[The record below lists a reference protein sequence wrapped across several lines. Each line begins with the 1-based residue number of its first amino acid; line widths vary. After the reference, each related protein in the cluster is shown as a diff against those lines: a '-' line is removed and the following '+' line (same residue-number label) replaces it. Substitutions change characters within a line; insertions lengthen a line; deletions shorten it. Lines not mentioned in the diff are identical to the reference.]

1 MRTCHTRALLQ
12 VQPVACALVDAVM
25 WKLLFN
31 KYTIYTNN
39 EDMEIVRLLL
49 QEGADKYK
57 EEERS
62 QLCLLRSARGRW
74 RGRRGWTS
82 EVSVVQ
88 CMQRRGVLLDYMSIV
103 GLESSS

>member
-1 MRTCHTRALLQ
+1 MR
-12 VQPVACALVDAVM
+12 
-25 WKLLFN
+25 KLLFN

-62 QLCLLRSARGRW
+62 QLCLL
-74 RGRRGWTS
+74 
-82 EVSVVQ
+82 
-88 CMQRRGVLLDYMSIV
+88 
-103 GLESSS
+103 LEYFLVTFL

>member
-1 MRTCHTRALLQ
+1 MR
-12 VQPVACALVDAVM
+12 
-25 WKLLFN
+25 KLLFN
-31 KYTIYTNN
+31 TYTIYTNN

-74 RGRRGWTS
+74 RGRRGRTS

-88 CMQRRGVLLDYMSIV
+88 CMQRCGVLLDDMSIV
-103 GLESSS
+103 GLESSSQAGVQSDARTQVKCLNIF